1 MSVVIGHDGSES
13 GDDAATLAA
22 SAHGVIVVVRAGNTD
37 RGAAE
42 LAFQRLTSAGARV
55 FGAVLNDP
63 EEIVA
68 RFAGKRYYAY
78 DYQPTSD

>member
-1 MSVVIGHDGSES
+1 
-13 GDDAATLAA
+13 
-22 SAHGVIVVVRAGNTD
+22 
-37 RGAAE
+37 

-78 DYQPTSD
+78 DYQPTTD

>member
-1 MSVVIGHDGSES
+1 MLVSADG
-13 GDDAATLAA
+13 ATLAA

-42 LAFQRLTSAGARV
+42 LAFQRLTAAGARV

-68 RFAGKRYYAY
+68 RFAGRKYYAY